1 MAWQGF
7 PWDARKGEGPR
18 AADTPPERTPE
29 GDFVFYH
36 VTSSSGAAH
45 TMAEHVIAPDGL
57 GMVGVATTPQAAA
70 DYAATKGAGPW
81 LRVVVKQGMLAHFI
95 AQHEIGG
102 SGHDQFLIFPQHDYR
117 RDGIYWHRGS
127 SYHWPGLPVASAQ
140 VVTPG
145 RPSVTLAKRLSWQ
158 QRAAV
163 DDYTTPDGTRAI
175 NDPLR
180 AGTPLTV
187 TTLDD
192 GYATVR
198 HLDAAIAKS
207 VVDAP
212 GIVYRGLG
220 RRPGEVPWKAGDEL
234 STDPG
239 YTSATGDP
247 TMAEQF
253 AILRATG
260 GAPGT
265 GLLGVKYDPTLRATG
280 GAPVIL
286 AIHLRE
292 GQHALAGDPS
302 VDEFVLPR
310 GAALTVTGVTRTV
323 IPDWQRLP
331 FIGETL
337 PPAGTHEAE
346 FVDVEVTEPA
356 KPPPLPTPAQALGT
370 EPMPSVS
377 ALLGETFPAELARG
391 LERGAARDAA
401 SARASGGRP
410 GRQARL
416 GGMPGRAG
424 RAGRDV
430 RRGR

>member
-1 MAWQGF
+1 MSWQRF
-7 PWDARKGEGPR
+7 PWDARRGEGPL
-18 AADTPPERTPE
+18 AGDTPPERTPE

-36 VTSSSGAAH
+36 GASSSSAAH
-45 TMAEHVIAPDGL
+45 TMAQHVIAPVQVL
-57 GMVGVATTPQAAA
+57 GRAVGVATTPEAAA
-70 DYAATKGAGPW
+70 MKAAGPL
-81 LRVVVKQGMLAHFI
+81 LRVVVKPDTLAHYV
-95 AQHEIGG
+95 ARHEAGG
-102 SGHDQFLIFPQHDYR
+102 SGHDQFLIARPDSAPAAQ
-117 RDGIYWHRGS
+117 
-127 SYHWPGLPVASAQ
+127 WPGLPVADAQ

-145 RPSVTLAKRLSWQ
+145 RPSVALAKRLSAA
-158 QRAAV
+158 QRRAV
-163 DDYTTPDGTRAI
+163 DQYTTPGGTRAI

-180 AGTPLTV
+180 ADEPLTV
-187 TTLDD
+187 NALED

-207 VVDAP
+207 VVDVP
-212 GIVYRGLG
+212 GTVYRGLG

-234 STDPG
+234 PADPG

-265 GLLGVKYDPTLRATG
+265 GLLGVKYDPHTPATG

-302 VDEFVLPR
+302 VDEFVLMR
-310 GAALTVTGVTRTV
+310 GSALKATGVTRKV
-323 IPDWQRLP
+323 IPDWQRQPLGP
-331 FIGETL
+331 SDVL
-337 PPAGTHEAE
+337 PPAGSHEAE
-346 FVDVEVTEPA
+346 FVDVEVSEPA
-356 KPPPLPTPAQALGT
+356 KPPPLPAPAQALGT
-370 EPMPSVS
+370 DRAARRAATGEPPPSVPT
-377 ALLGETFPAELARG
+377 LMGETFPAELARG

-401 SARASGGRP
+401 AARADGNRP
-410 GRQARL
+410 GRQARA

-424 RAGRDV
+424 RAGPNV